1 LDGWTERSEDTIAAF
16 APPRNRSYA
25 ETIDFTK
32 PLSGLPEYSPP
43 ASAPGTG
50 IRLLCRME
58 SRGLIELRYPDGS
71 IVTGDYDDYADKH
84 LNRGD
89 RFEFLEMG
97 WVMYDRVD
105 RRGVTVFL
113 CRPADGDT

>member
-1 LDGWTERSEDTIAAF
+1 V
-16 APPRNRSYA
+16 
-25 ETIDFTK
+25 
-32 PLSGLPEYSPP
+32 
-43 ASAPGTG
+43 
-50 IRLLCRME
+50 E

-71 IVTGDYDDYADKH
+71 IVTGDYDDYAVKH

-89 RFEFLEMG
+89 RFEARDMG

-113 CRPADGDT
+113 CRPADGID